1 LVIPAKA
8 GIHRTYPDF
17 LRSYVQAGRG
27 IPVMLRKKKK
37 NPERATKKRPRFSF
51 YEEKR

>member
-1 LVIPAKA
+1 
-8 GIHRTYPDF
+8 
-17 LRSYVQAGRG
+17 
-27 IPVMLRKKKK
+27 MLRKKKK